1 MLWLESCLRCQAGA
15 VVLDKD
21 MYGEY
26 VLCLQ
31 CGYMKD
37 LDRGWEFKGSQRK
50 LKARVAA
57 NREKEPVSV

>member
-1 MLWLESCLRCQAGA
+1 MLWLKSCLRCQAGA
-15 VVLDKD
+15 VVLDRD

-31 CGYMKD
+31 CGYIKD
-37 LDRGWEFKGSQRK
+37 PGDGSKFKELQRK
-50 LKARVAA
+50 PKARVSA